1 MSLAVCFTVEGKA
14 VGKGR
19 PRVSTIAGR
28 PRLYTP
34 AKTVAWEQLVADA
47 ARTAM
52 GSHEPVEGP
61 VSVRIAIDVQIPV
74 SWSKGRRTAAELQ
87 QVRPGKPDLDN
98 VAKAILDA
106 LNGICYVDD
115 KQVVRLVAL
124 KRYAAAP
131 MVEVFMHEVVD

>member
-1 MSLAVCFTVEGKA
+1 
-14 VGKGR
+14 
-19 PRVSTIAGR
+19 
-28 PRLYTP
+28 
-34 AKTVAWEQLVADA
+34 
-47 ARTAM
+47 M

-74 SWSKGRRTAAELQ
+74 SWSKARRKAAELQ

-98 VAKAILDA
+98 VAKAVLDA

-115 KQVVRLVAL
+115 KQVVRLVAV